1 MIPFADK
8 KGQKGTENYRCEK
21 CDYTTCHIGHWKRH
35 LKTKKHNDTI
45 MIPYDTISG
54 QKGTKKD
61 STVIVDTNLELNE
74 WKCNCGKE
82 YSRRQN
88 LYRHRKKCIIY
99 INGETQMSNIEED
112 DELIEQL
119 KEANATLMSQNGR
132 LINQLVKVNDKLIDK
147 ATGSNTTGSHNNNSF
162 NNTFNI
168 QMFLTERCQNAM
180 SIQDFAQQLMITMED
195 LAKTNK
201 DRPAGICEIITKH
214 LSPLEITE
222 RPVHRTNNDE
232 WYIKD
237 KEEGWGEDKNNKLI
251 SETQKSIQRK
261 ANHAF
266 EQEHPNWQNVDTLG
280 EKYVETI
287 GTAMSDLSDKD
298 VKKIK
303 EAVGV
308 KVTINNK

>member
-1 MIPFADK
+1 MRTKRDK
-8 KGQKGTENYRCEK
+8 KGQRIIVVKK